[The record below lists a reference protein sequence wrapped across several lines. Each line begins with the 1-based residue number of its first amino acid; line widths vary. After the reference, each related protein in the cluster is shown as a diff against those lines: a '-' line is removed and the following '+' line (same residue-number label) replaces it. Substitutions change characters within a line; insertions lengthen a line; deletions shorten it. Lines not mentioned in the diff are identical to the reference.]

1 MHSRSLSVK
10 GWLSYYT
17 DLIGSWVKNNALKQD
32 AEDAAQDAIMR
43 VLADQ
48 RDSIQD
54 PKAYLFRAAQNQL
67 VSEIRRQARHEQTSL
82 DTLLE
87 HEHPQSHG
95 EVDASLHTTELL
107 GALCEALQDLPLKCQ
122 QVFLWNKIE
131 GYTQEEVARRL
142 GLTPSAVEKHMKRA
156 LRHIQHRLQDYGPH
170 R

>member
-17 DLIGSWVKNNALKQD
+17 DLIGSWVKNNALKHD

-67 VSEIRRQARHEQTSL
+67 VSEIRRQSRHEQTSL

-87 HEHPQSHG
+87 HEHPQTHG

-107 GALCEALQDLPLKCQ
+107 DALCEALQDLPLKCQ

>member
-1 MHSRSLSVK
+1 MHSRPLSVK

-43 VLADQ
+43 ILSDKRA
-48 RDSIQD
+48 SIQD

-67 VSEIRRQARHEQTSL
+67 VSEIRKQSRHEQTSL
-82 DTLLE
+82 ETLLE
-87 HEHPQSHG
+87 HEHPQ
-95 EVDASLHTTELL
+95 ASDVSSVVQTSQLL
-107 GALCEALQDLPLKCQ
+107 EELCEALQDLPLRSQ
-122 QVFLWNKIE
+122 QVFVWNKIE
-131 GYTQEEVARRL
+131 GYTQEEVAKRL

-156 LRHIQHRLQDYGPH
+156 LRHIQSRLQDYGPN

>member
-1 MHSRSLSVK
+1 MHSRPLSVK

-43 VLADQ
+43 ILSDKRA
-48 RDSIQD
+48 SIQD

-67 VSEIRRQARHEQTSL
+67 VSEIRKQSRHEQTSL
-82 DTLLE
+82 ETLLE
-87 HEHPQSHG
+87 HEHPQ
-95 EVDASLHTTELL
+95 ASDVSAVVQTSQLL
-107 GALCEALQDLPLKCQ
+107 EELCEALQDLPLRSQ
-122 QVFLWNKIE
+122 QVFVWNKIE
-131 GYTQEEVARRL
+131 GYTQEEVAKRL

-156 LRHIQHRLQDYGPH
+156 LRHIQSRLQDYGPN